1 LFSEDSQIAAR
12 HAYKAM
18 FSFLEQYWETT
29 KSDELGILLGSM
41 SLLDDGLPADPA
53 IWSEWL
59 KIYSQVLGSGEPLA

>member
-1 LFSEDSQIAAR
+1 MLSEDTQIAAR
-12 HAYKAM
+12 HAYQAM
-18 FSFLEQYWETT
+18 FSFLEQHWNVT

-59 KIYSQVLGSGEPLA
+59 AIYSQAIGTSES